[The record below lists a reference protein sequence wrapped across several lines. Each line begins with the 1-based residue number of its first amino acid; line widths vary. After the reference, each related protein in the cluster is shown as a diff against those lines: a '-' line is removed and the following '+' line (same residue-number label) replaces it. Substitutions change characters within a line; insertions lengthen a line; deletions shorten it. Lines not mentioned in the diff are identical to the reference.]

1 MENLI
6 KGLDDQ
12 YALKSDMDIFKRVFW
27 IVLSVI
33 ITSITAALLSLIFV
47 P

>member
-1 MENLI
+1 MDDFL
-6 KGLDDQ
+6 KVLDEK
-12 YALKSDMDIFKRVFW
+12 YALKSDVDIIKRVFW